1 MTILLKFILF
11 SLIFF
16 NIQMTS
22 AKEKVLSNPELIAN
36 EFLDGNSKSFE
47 EILNS
52 SPDYKYKNLMQLIS
66 SGDSP
71 ELIAKTLEEF
81 NHNIPTN
88 IRFMEAIISA
98 AEKDPEFVKRASS
111 SLKELKPMLSM
122 TRGTA
127 LVPNHCLLFIGA
139 YFSARDIAYSSRS
152 FFHPGTKADKEF
164 ISKMDKLMTVSEYL
178 TPMACIFDIAT
189 RRHEY
194 KQFISNISDYKRS
207 RSNIKSLKKIV
218 EEIKIKPE
226 QVKNAVLK
234 KNILKMSELERER
247 LGRLVLDGLNKNT
260 ETKIQ
265 SDLSILEKFKLFLEN
280 KKNKELIGKYTQMLK
295 KGNYEEISSIME
307 EDFLKELVKNE
318 SGTYRELKLKLS
330 EARKSELK
338 NQKAFD
344 IPTSTKLCFAA
355 IGSTVLM
362 QGHIA
367 AIGPNQTIFDNTE
380 DEWLRDNRRNLAYL
394 GLAAIVPTCFLKAPY
409 FIYLMKTNQLNDAIK
424 LRQLDYQAMERS
436 LERAHERFVNGE
448 KVNLKGS
455 AKSSASN
462 IIAKTEKKILGILG
476 EKNEVAGEN
485 VSKSILKILDDLK
498 MGEKSLTKTLIESLK
513 QNDLK
518 LFSEL
523 LGSSDP
529 KEFQNLVNLLGNGDS
544 ISAGELI
551 KDIKHNKFDMIKY
564 LFELQKEVKGNP
576 DALSKIE
583 QNLLSLKK
591 EMKIQNIKTP
601 GAQACL
607 IALGTYIGTRDLF
620 FSIKNSYIEKE
631 LDYAWADAMDAAD
644 ALTGL
649 GITYFCLS
657 DFIVHG
663 KGYKEYFKAIGN
675 LRADKKNI
683 QTLIDLT
690 TSYKESPQLKKVI
703 GRLKFI
709 PSLNKDRVLGI
720 ATKIAERID
729 ETRPVK
735 FKNLNEAW
743 KEFLFSNKMDSL
755 LKEYQMTLSPE
766 EKIKLNL
773 VINKG
778 AVDVLDQEKALVL
791 IDDFKLYLTE
801 NFEDWLKNA
810 DKAEREALFLE
821 LRKLKQS
828 QKETKIKHKSPGLG
842 TKACFWGVGTILAGL
857 GYHAAVGDKENE
869 LDHRFEVEQR
879 KKTHEY
885 FLGAQAIFAGT
896 CGLNIFYAGREKMKK
911 TNELRQ
917 KPFLSNNDSDWLMI
931 ESVLEEYDSKVKVT
945 KVKGK
950 AQRAKD
956 ILLNISNRQYYLNN
970 GVNPKIK
977 TLKGARKL
985 KDKINRSTSD
995 QFYFNFDKKCLENSL
1010 KSFF

>member
-1 MTILLKFILF
+1 MTILLKSILF

-16 NIQMTS
+16 NIQMTLG
-22 AKEKVLSNPELIAN
+22 KEKILSNAELIAN

-52 SPDYKYKNLMQLIS
+52 SPDYKYKNLMQLLS

-81 NHNIPTN
+81 NHNAPTN

-98 AEKDPEFVKRASS
+98 AEKDPNFVKRASS
-111 SLKELKPMLSM
+111 SLKEIRPKLSM

-152 FFHPGTKADKEF
+152 FFHPGTQADKEF
-164 ISKMDKLMTVSEYL
+164 VYKMDKLMTVSEYL

-226 QVKNAVLK
+226 QIKNAVRNK
-234 KNILKMSELERER
+234 SILKMSEFERDR
-247 LGRLVLDGLNKNT
+247 LGRLVLDGLNENA
-260 ETKIQ
+260 ETKAHA
-265 SDLSILEKFKLFLEN
+265 DLSILEKFKLFLEN
-280 KKNKELIGKYTQMLK
+280 KKNKELIEKYTQMLN
-295 KGNYEEISSIME
+295 KGNYEEVSKIME
-307 EDFLKELVKNE
+307 QDFLKELVKNK
-318 SGTYRELKLKLS
+318 SGTYEELKLKLS

-409 FIYLMKTNQLNDAIK
+409 FIYLMKTNQLKDAIK
-424 LRQLDYQAMERS
+424 LRQVDYQAMERS

-448 KVNLKGS
+448 KVNLKGT

-462 IIAKTEKKILGILG
+462 IIAKTEKKFLGILG

-485 VSKSILKILDDLK
+485 VSKSILKVLDDLK
-498 MGEKSLTKTLIESLK
+498 MGEKTLTKTLIESLK
-513 QNDLK
+513 QNDLN

-529 KEFQNLVNLLGNGDS
+529 KEFQNLVSLLGNGDS

-576 DALSKIE
+576 EALSKIE

-591 EMKIQNIKTP
+591 EMKIQNIKPP

-675 LRADKKNI
+675 LRSDKRNI

-690 TSYKESPQLKKVI
+690 TSYKENPQLKKVI

-709 PSLNKDRVLGI
+709 PSLNKDKVLGI
-720 ATKIAERID
+720 ATKIADKIE

-735 FKNLNEAW
+735 FKSLNEAW

-778 AVDVLDQEKALVL
+778 AVDVLEQEKALVL
-791 IDDFKLYLTE
+791 IDDFKRYLTE
-801 NFEDWLKNA
+801 NFEDWLTNA
-810 DKAEREALFLE
+810 DKAERESLFLE

-828 QKETKIKHKSPGLG
+828 QIETKIKHKSPGLG

-857 GYHAAVGDKENE
+857 GYHAAVGNKENE

-917 KPFLSNNDSDWLMI
+917 KPFLSNKDSDWLMI

-995 QFYFNFDKKCLENSL
+995 KFYFNFDKNCLENSL
-1010 KSFF
+1010 KSLF